1 MMETVLTQKKS
12 VQVKKERSKNEYPIK
27 RLLLPS
33 IIFVAVVTQ
42 IPFILTIYYSL
53 HSWNLMRPD
62 RGLQFSGFS
71 NYTRILTEPVF
82 WSVLGNSVLLT
93 GGALLIC
100 LVVGMA
106 FALLMNRDFFG
117 KGIVRTMLVSPFFVM
132 PTVSA
137 IIWKTMILNPNFG
150 FAGYF
155 ATLLGMKP
163 VDFLAHYPLE
173 TIIFVVSWMW
183 IPFFML
189 ILLAGLQSLPGE
201 LLEAAQLDGAT
212 KIQTFFNVVIP
223 HLLRY
228 FEVVILLGLMF
239 ILQVFG
245 EIFVTTSGGPGFAS
259 TNLPFYTYR
268 VGFQSWDIGGAAAV
282 GVITAILTIIVMT
295 LLFMIIRRTFRE
307 EQA

>member
-1 MMETVLTQKKS
+1 METVPSHKS
-12 VQVKKERSKNEYPIK
+12 KFQVKKEKKNHEYPIK

-42 IPFILTIYYSL
+42 IPFLLTIYYSL

-62 RGLQFSGFS
+62 RGITFTGLS
-71 NYTRILTEPVF
+71 NYTKILTEPVF
-82 WSVLGNSVLLT
+82 WTVLGNSFVLT
-93 GGALLIC
+93 AGSLLIC
-100 LVVGMA
+100 LVLGMA

-150 FAGYF
+150 FAAYF
-155 ATLLGMKP
+155 ANLLGMTP
-163 VDFLAHYPLE
+163 VDFLAHYPLQ

-201 LLEAAQLDGAT
+201 LLEASQLDGAN
-212 KIQTFFNVVIP
+212 IVQQFFYVIIP

-282 GVITAILTIIVMT
+282 GVITAILTIIIMT
-295 LLFMIIRRTFRE
+295 FLFFIIRRISRE
-307 EQA
+307 EQS

>member
-1 MMETVLTQKKS
+1 MEIVPNQKAS
-12 VQVKKERSKNEYPIK
+12 IELNKEKNNRGKDPIK

-33 IIFVAVVTQ
+33 IIFVGIVTQ
-42 IPFILTIYYSL
+42 IPFILTIFYSL
-53 HSWNLMRPD
+53 HNWNLMRPD
-62 RGLQFSGFS
+62 RGITFTGFS
-71 NYTRILTEPVF
+71 NYTRILTEPAF
-82 WSVLGNSVLLT
+82 WTVLKNSFVLT
-93 GGALLIC
+93 VGALIIC
-100 LVVGMA
+100 LVLGMA
-106 FALLMNRDFFG
+106 FALLMNRNFFG

-137 IIWKTMILNPNFG
+137 IIWKTMIMNPNFG

-155 ATLLGMKP
+155 AHLLGVTP
-163 VDFLAHYPLE
+163 VDFLAHYPLQ
-173 TIIFVVSWMW
+173 TIILVVSWMW

-201 LLEAAQLDGAT
+201 LLEAAQLDGAN
-212 KIQTFFNVVIP
+212 KVQQFFHVVIP

-239 ILQVFG
+239 ILQAFG
-245 EIFVTTSGGPGFAS
+245 EIFVTTAGGPGFAS

-282 GVITAILTIIVMT
+282 GVITAILTIIIMT
-295 LLFMIIRRTFRE
+295 FLFIIIRRTFRE
-307 EQA
+307 EQS